1 MEIRAMTLRLPAD
14 QAAELEAVARADRVS
29 VSDTV
34 RSAIHD
40 RIESRRK
47 DPEFQARIRRMLEE
61 EQAVLKRL
69 AQ

>member
-1 MEIRAMTLRLPAD
+1 METRAMTLRLPAD

-29 VSDTV
+29 VTEAV

-40 RIESRRK
+40 RIETRRR
-47 DPEFQARIRRMLEE
+47 DPEFQERIKRMMEE